1 MDRQTKCVQD
11 VGKMENNTLLD
22 VVVQLKSCLI
32 KYSQAIYV
40 FAQEMSCVKT
50 ENKKSKIIANR
61 KQEKNLAMQEKR
73 QPVKIKRKVSKG
85 KLEQAGFGSGED
97 RKLSMKNI

>member
-11 VGKMENNTLLD
+11 GKMLENNTLLD

-61 KQEKNLAMQEKR
+61 KQRKKTWQCKKKGNL
-73 QPVKIKRKVSKG
+73 
-85 KLEQAGFGSGED
+85 
-97 RKLSMKNI
+97 